1 MTDNLELTTSS
12 NGYMPPIKSDVHLTP
27 DRVWDIIEDT
37 WGYHKDEFF
46 DPCPVNPQW
55 NGLSIDWEKLNYVN
69 PPYSRQ
75 QGERKTLLTQF
86 VDKALEENGTTIML
100 LPSKTDQD
108 WFHRIKDFEIVW
120 INKRLKF
127 KNNVNH
133 ATQPHFLV
141 KINWFIS

>member
-1 MTDNLELTTSS
+1 MTD
-12 NGYMPPIKSDVHLTP
+12 GYMPPIKSDVHITP
-27 DRVWDIIEDT
+27 DRVWDMIKEN
-37 WGYHKDEFF
+37 WGYEKEQFF

-55 NGLSIDWEKLNYVN
+55 NGLDINWKELNYVN

-75 QGERKTLLTQF
+75 QGERKTLLAQF
-86 VDKALEENGTTIML
+86 VDKALEETGTTIML

-108 WFHRIKDFEIVW
+108 WFHRIKHLEIIW

-141 KINWFIS
+141 KIN

>member
-1 MTDNLELTTSS
+1 MR
-12 NGYMPPIKSDVHLTP
+12 YMPSIKSDVHLTP
-27 DRVWDIIEDT
+27 DRVWELIKEK
-37 WGYHKDEFF
+37 WGWDKEEFF
-46 DPCPVNPQW
+46 DPCPVDYKL
-55 NGLSIDWEKLNYVN
+55 NGLLINWKDMNFVN

-75 QGERKTLLTQF
+75 KGEKKSLLTLF
-86 VDKALEENGTTIML
+86 VDKALKETLLNNSTTVML

-108 WFHRIKDFEIVW
+108 WFHRIKDLEIVW

-141 KINWFIS
+141 KIN